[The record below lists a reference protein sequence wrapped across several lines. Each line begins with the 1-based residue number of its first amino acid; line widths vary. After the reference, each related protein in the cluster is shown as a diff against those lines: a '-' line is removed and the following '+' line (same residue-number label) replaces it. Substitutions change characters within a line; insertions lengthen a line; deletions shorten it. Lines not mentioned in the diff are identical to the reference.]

1 MKKIY
6 ISPNML
12 VVRIAASQSM
22 LSGSLNIDGDSGSAT
37 FNDENAYDDAMAR
50 DYEVND
56 YDPWDQTW

>member
-1 MKKIY
+1 MKKTY

-37 FNDENAYDDAMAR
+37 FNDENANDDAMAR
-50 DYEVND
+50 DNSIKD
-56 YDPWDQTW
+56 YNLWDNAW

>member
-1 MKKIY
+1 MKKTY

-37 FNDENAYDDAMAR
+37 FNDENANDDAMGR
-50 DYEVND
+50 DNSIKD
-56 YDPWDQTW
+56 YNLWDNAW

>member
-22 LSGSLNIDGDSGSAT
+22 LSGSLNIDGAT
-37 FNDENAYDDAMAR
+37 FNDEDAIDDAMAR
-50 DYEVND
+50 DYEVKD
-56 YDPWDQTW
+56 YDPWDQNW